1 MSLTCNSRAGGAR
14 AYAFEHRAAQFVSG
28 VMGCRL
34 SLALVLFVLLAADI
48 AHAQEAAF
56 VPCRQ
61 PELEALSFLVGAW
74 DVDAEV
80 RLSREGPWE
89 TSTGTA
95 EISRDVGGCVFVE
108 NFTGTRQGRALEAR
122 AILAWHPDR
131 AVVQRL
137 FVDSDHGLLLITE
150 GEGVSG
156 GKDLEVFADV
166 ETRMGPVRLR
176 TAYREISANGFVV
189 ESARS
194 IDGGATWDVTSRLR
208 YTRKDD

>member
-1 MSLTCNSRAGGAR
+1 M
-14 AYAFEHRAAQFVSG
+14 
-28 VMGCRL
+28 
-34 SLALVLFVLLAADI
+34 VLFVLLAADI

-56 VPCRQ
+56 VTCRQ

-74 DVDAEV
+74 DVDAEM
-80 RLSREGPWE
+80 RLSREGP
-89 TSTGTA
+89 
-95 EISRDVGGCVFVE
+95 
-108 NFTGTRQGRALEAR
+108 
-122 AILAWHPDR
+122 
-131 AVVQRL
+131 VQRL

-189 ESARS
+189 ETARS
-194 IDGGATWDVTSRLR
+194 IDGGPPGT
-208 YTRKDD
+208 